1 MTMEYDFQ
9 PIGSL
14 VDEIKGT
21 VAYLSKIFSPRLN
34 LVYIVII
41 FGAIL
46 AVNFLLN

>member
-1 MTMEYDFQ
+1 MDYDFQ
-9 PIGSL
+9 PVDSL

-21 VAYLSKIFSPRLN
+21 VGYLSKIFSPRLN
-34 LVYIVII
+34 LVYVVVI